1 MSYRR
6 CSLNDFLLFFRI
18 KSLRWGYIARDN
30 IIQEEKSFANL
41 RCINWCLLKV
51 YPLTLVPDQG
61 IWVTP
66 YFPTH
71 LNQAL
76 DLCQSIFLKGH
87 LQYWNMA
94 LSDPAWYHAG
104 QKHKDVRLSMFLRF
118 SILSLNTFE
127 SKKKWSY
134 KYLRKICNQ
143 AQSRSTYFKSKC
155 SL

>member
-1 MSYRR
+1 MCKRGVTVLWVIVDVHSMIISYFANKVFK
-6 CSLNDFLLFFRI
+6 L
-18 KSLRWGYIARDN
+18 RDN
-30 IIQEEKSFANL
+30 ITQEEKSFVNL

-76 DLCQSIFLKGH
+76 DLCQGIFLKGH
-87 LQYWNMA
+87 LQYWNMS

-118 SILSLNTFE
+118 SILPLNTF
-127 SKKKWSY
+127 
-134 KYLRKICNQ
+134 KI
-143 AQSRSTYFKSKC
+143 
-155 SL
+155 